1 MNDPDARHAAP
12 DGEGPRPLRTTPRPP
27 LVHWLVDSAVVF
39 LALILV
45 GLFLGAPWWGVA
57 IVSLAVGVVAARYT
71 WRADVR
77 AMAARQAGRPSPQ
90 TGSGSA

>member
-1 MNDPDARHAAP
+1 MSDSDARRATP

-57 IVSLAVGVVAARYT
+57 RRASESLTRWATACR
-71 WRADVR
+71 
-77 AMAARQAGRPSPQ
+77 S
-90 TGSGSA
+90 

>member
-1 MNDPDARHAAP
+1 VSDSDARRATP

-57 IVSLAVGVVAARYT
+57 IASLAVGVVAARYT

-77 AMAARQAGRPSPQ
+77 AMAARGEGRPSPQ